1 MTRQRIRPSLK
12 RSVYKECPACAG
24 SGLVKSAE
32 SMHAIEVIRKL
43 IMCAQ
48 HASVARIA
56 VTVEEEVASYI
67 NNRKRRELTRMED
80 EHSVQVLVISR
91 EDLSPEFL
99 KFDCED
105 ASGP

>member
-1 MTRQRIRPSLK
+1 M
-12 RSVYKECPACAG
+12 
-24 SGLVKSAE
+24 
-32 SMHAIEVIRKL
+32 AIEVIRKL

-48 HASVARIA
+48 QPNVARIA

-67 NNRKRRELTRMED
+67 NNRKRRDLTKMED
-80 EHSVQVLVISR
+80 EHNVQVLVISR

-105 ASGP
+105 ASGREVRVENL

>member
-1 MTRQRIRPSLK
+1 MKT
-12 RSVYKECPACAG
+12 
-24 SGLVKSAE
+24 AE
-32 SMHAIEVIRKL
+32 SMAIEVIRKL

-48 HASVARIA
+48 HANVSKVT

-67 NNRKRRELTRMED
+67 NNRKRRELTKMED
-80 EHSVQVLVISR
+80 EHNVQVHVVSR

-105 ASGP
+105 ANGREVKFPD